1 MDENKYM
8 SLWRAGMAAI
18 AGVLM
23 VFAFVN
29 ISGTTLPD
37 NVIRGLMIIE
47 GIGIM
52 VVSFTTVKVKAIRNA
67 KRPMAKSKNRKR

>member
-1 MDENKYM
+1 MNENKYM
-8 SLWRAGMAAI
+8 SMWRAGMAAI

-23 VFAFVN
+23 VFAYVN

-37 NVIRGLMIIE
+37 NVIRGLMVIE

-52 VVSFTTVKVKAIRNA
+52 VVSFTTVKVKAIRNS
-67 KRPMAKSKNRKR
+67 KRPTGKKKRR

>member
-29 ISGTTLPD
+29 ISGAILPD
-37 NVIRGLMIIE
+37 NVLRSLMVIE

-52 VVSFTTVKVKAIRNA
+52 VVSFTTVKVKAIRNS
-67 KRPMAKSKNRKR
+67 KRPTGKKKRR

>member
-1 MDENKYM
+1 MNENKYM
-8 SLWRAGMAAI
+8 SMWRAGMAAI

-37 NVIRGLMIIE
+37 NVLRGLMIIE

-52 VVSFTTVKVKAIRNA
+52 VVSFTTVKVKAIRQA
-67 KRPMAKSKNRKR
+67 KRPTGKKRRR

>member
-1 MDENKYM
+1 MNEDKYM

-18 AGVLM
+18 AGVLI

-37 NVIRGLMIIE
+37 NVMRSLMVIE

-52 VVSFTTVKVKAIRNA
+52 VVSFTTVKVKSIRKA
-67 KRPMAKSKNRKR
+67 KRPTGRKRR

>member
-1 MDENKYM
+1 MNEDKYTP
-8 SLWRAGMAAI
+8 LWRAGMAAI

-37 NVIRGLMIIE
+37 NVVRGLMFIE
-47 GIGIM
+47 GAGIV
-52 VVSFTTVKVKAIRNA
+52 VVSYTTVKIKSIRNA
-67 KRPMAKSKNRKR
+67 KRPTGKKKRR